1 MNINNRQRAIKLK
14 RTFFVVSVILAVAA
28 LILFLLSHTYVALSV
43 IGVFSLWYL
52 YFMIADYYFIEFK
65 AEKGMIRLRYFKAI
79 SFGGTSHNE
88 IEFPQQILK
97 KAVFENSFFGRNT
110 DLTIF
115 VRTQKG
121 IAEYPSVSLTALTI
135 DERERIADL
144 FNSVATGN

>member
-1 MNINNRQRAIKLK
+1 
-14 RTFFVVSVILAVAA
+14 
-28 LILFLLSHTYVALSV
+28 
-43 IGVFSLWYL
+43 
-52 YFMIADYYFIEFK
+52 MIADYYFIEFK

-110 DLTIF
+110 DLAIF

-121 IAEYPSVSLTALTI
+121 IAEYPSVSLTALTK

-144 FNSVATGN
+144 FNSVAASN

>member
-14 RTFFVVSVILAVAA
+14 RTFFVVSVLLAVAA

-52 YFMIADYYFIEFK
+52 YFMIADYQFIDFNTER
-65 AEKGMIRLRYFKAI
+65 GMIRLRYYKAV
-79 SFGGTSHNE
+79 SFGGTTHNE
-88 IEFPQQILK
+88 IEFPQQIMK

-121 IAEYPSVSLTALTI
+121 IAEYPSVSLTALTKN
-135 DERERIADL
+135 ERDRIADL
-144 FNSVATGN
+144 FNSVAANN

>member
-1 MNINNRQRAIKLK
+1 MNINNRQRAVKLK
-14 RTFFVVSVILAVAA
+14 RTFFVVSVLLAIAT
-28 LILFLLSHTYVALSV
+28 LILFLLSHTYAALSV

-52 YFMIADYYFIEFK
+52 FFMIADYYFIEFK

-121 IAEYPSVSLTALTI
+121 IAEYPSVSLTALTV
-135 DERERIADL
+135 DERDRIADL
-144 FNSVATGN
+144 FNSAAASN

>member
-1 MNINNRQRAIKLK
+1 MNINNRQRALKLK
-14 RTFFVVSVILAVAA
+14 RTFFIVSVILAVAA
-28 LILFLLSHTYVALSV
+28 LVLFLLSHTYWALSV

-65 AEKGMIRLRYFKAI
+65 AERGMIRLRYFKAI

-121 IAEYPSVSLTALTI
+121 IAEYPNVSLTALTK

-144 FNSVATGN
+144 FNSVAASN